1 MKAKSE
7 MTKELYVII
16 REFFITFSIQYGIFK
31 CLNWE
36 IPISL
41 LFLIS
46 LIIVV
51 TILFVNTY
59 SIKRIIFLLAIILL
73 AGLLMLT
80 MFYSIN
86 ALLFIKDALV
96 WNYEYSKRIDDFHIS
111 YFIATVC
118 ILSVVIMKL
127 VLTLEKNITAKFIS
141 AVILIVFMIICAMY
155 NVQLNSFVIG
165 IMLFCCLDTIVE
177 MSQVR
182 AGKSEKYSERCLVPF
197 IAGAVLLSICIPS
210 EEQPIRW
217 IWIRETVNS
226 ITDNI
231 KEITY
236 AMEGTEDDKENEFNV
251 NNVGLTE
258 NKTNFL
264 GNISDAREKNMLS
277 IVPGDSFRIGYL
289 NWIVRNKYIGN
300 GWDKDK
306 IEQSKHSDEYMMD
319 LYEKLYNLYR
329 SDLKQFPN
337 EYFAKKIKYEICFDK
352 ILTKSI
358 FRPENC
364 YSINTINGIGF
375 DTFGDNVYFNKKVKE
390 GYIYNVSA
398 LIMNME
404 NENMKQYLRGLNENQ
419 NYYEEIKKEKVA
431 LEGSAFQ
438 EAVKEMM
445 IYEDRVQYIM
455 SDSFRMRLAERSSK
469 IKEEYLQIPSETPD
483 RVRKLA
489 RRITENCTNQ
499 YDKADAICKY
509 LKNNYTYEIKL
520 GELPKGKDAVDY
532 FLFEKKSGY
541 CTYFASSMAIMCRS
555 VGIPVRYVEGATIDY
570 KENENDWYYIKTGNS
585 HAWTEIYLEG
595 FGWIRMDS
603 TPSSFTNNF
612 ISKEGWGI
620 SDSKPNLEVTDSNS
634 SQSISELEAELQG
647 ESGSD
652 EVSISHLMANNYNI
666 VLWIKYVFVG
676 IVLLIILGLS
686 GIGLFI
692 WNQKMIY
699 KKSDNRQKVFISMKK
714 ILLNLEKQGYE
725 LKPGETLKEF
735 IIRLDNDEG
744 YIDDEIIK
752 LLEWFQTVRY
762 SKRIITEE
770 EVFIVEQFLVSK

>member
-7 MTKELYVII
+7 IAQELYVII

-36 IPISL
+36 IPTVL

-46 LIIVV
+46 LIMVV
-51 TILFVNTY
+51 TIIFANTY

-73 AGLLMLT
+73 AGILVLMV
-80 MFYSIN
+80 FYNIN
-86 ALLFIKDALV
+86 AFLFIKDALV

-111 YFIATVC
+111 YFIITVC
-118 ILSVVIMKL
+118 ILSIVIMKA

-141 AVILIVFMIICAMY
+141 AIILIIFMVVCAIY
-155 NVQLNSFVIG
+155 NVQLNFFVIG

-177 MSQVR
+177 MSQVK

-210 EEQPIRW
+210 KEQPIRW

-236 AMEGTEDDKENEFNV
+236 AIEGIEDDKENEFNV

-258 NKTNFL
+258 KKTNFW
-264 GNISDAREKNMLS
+264 GNISDSRGKKMIS
-277 IVPGDSFRIGYL
+277 IATGNSFRIGYL

-306 IEQSKHSDEYMMD
+306 IEPSKYSDEYMMD

-364 YSINTINGIGF
+364 YSINTVNGIGF
-375 DTFGDNVYFNKKVKE
+375 ETFGDNVYFNKKVKE

-398 LIMNME
+398 LILNME
-404 NENMKQYLRGLNENQ
+404 NENMKRYLRGLNENQ
-419 NYYEEIKKEKVA
+419 NYYEEIKKEKVV

-455 SDSFRMRLAERSSK
+455 SDSFKMRLAERSSK

-489 RRITENCTNQ
+489 NKITENCTNQ

-509 LKNNYTYEIKL
+509 LKNNYTYEINL
-520 GELPKGKDAVDY
+520 DELPKGKDAVDY

-541 CTYFASSMAIMCRS
+541 CIYFASSMAIMCRS

-570 KENENDWYYIKTGNS
+570 KENENDWYFIKTGNS

-612 ISKEGWGI
+612 ISKEDWGI
-620 SDSKPNLEVTDSNS
+620 GDSKSSLEVTDSDR
-634 SQSISELEAELQG
+634 SQSISGLGSELQG
-647 ESGSD
+647 KPDSD
-652 EVSISHLMANNYNI
+652 EASYFQIMENDYNI
-666 VLWIKYVFVG
+666 VLWAKYIFFG
-676 IVLLIILGLS
+676 MVLLIVFGLS

-714 ILLNLEKQGYE
+714 ILVNLEKQGYE

-735 IIRLDNDEG
+735 IIRLENDKSF
-744 YIDDEIIK
+744 IDGEIIK

-770 EVFIVEQFLVSK
+770 EVFFVEQFLVKK